1 MMEPS
6 NVSSVECLPPDDG
19 ECRTGDDANA
29 VDKTSDDNSNAS
41 ATPPLNLDELEYE
54 TMSILQKYG
63 RPPKKLAS
71 PVVSHPPKRGD
82 KSRPWTSASSSIIN
96 RRGPLHTTGGINKM
110 TNNNA
115 AVAQRPF
122 TSIDNKSDDGTNLR
136 STISSALRKT
146 KFDSVP
152 SLLVDASLKNSPYQS
167 RTSPVLKVCDKQTA
181 PKRTTQLDNIR
192 TPSDSISQIKSL
204 ALRDIKYSGFDK
216 SPQIDNN
223 AGKEETLDP
232 GREICFN
239 CWSSGQAN
247 NCLIHEEED
256 GIVCKNWNTTYLR
269 HKYRSENIQEQ
280 LSSSEKSLVYDK
292 SQKRYITREQPK
304 HPIYQLTEQHIDRL
318 NFTNQRRQNVQ
329 IWFKSFIK
337 KLKDGKYQGKRS
349 NTSAQILLLR
359 DTVKNM
365 ISVQK
370 LSKEVKDEHPKAPVT
385 GTTMRELLGQ
395 EQVLVE
401 RVVNINGN
409 EEIQKFVLAGP
420 TPVPKQLYQARKYEP
435 LPPTTF
441 VLNGAKE
448 TNNDRLDFS
457 SILSSSVQ
465 YATFS
470 RKRTSENMAVGGL
483 SAQMIVKQQFACRFP
498 PQYKDFTCKY
508 QSVIVPPIVDQ
519 ETSSSVPTLDVPFVK
534 LPYIRRELVTPLDSR
549 LPPAIMVKT
558 GLRPED
564 MHFFGLN
571 RPEQTGES
579 EDVGFRTSTWYE
591 MPTIDD
597 TIDTT
602 SFRPSESVATPNLP
616 VLSALRTMKVD
627 GTYPFCKEESRTNCV
642 DDLYDFLLSD
652 GSCSGNKLQMFTCV
666 GSQQCGYYMQNGNNT
681 LPIGRVITRVVR
693 SYAFL
698 QSETSED
705 AIYDEEVAPLH
716 LGGVVLK
723 NDRPRHN
730 AMPSGVLMKNSR
742 KQIREAILRR
752 MPSDELDQVPIVPQ
766 KECTTNLSIEDMSMS
781 HYSNG
786 LPQKRKPIRSS
797 SLHSE
802 SYKAAQ
808 RKSSDYKQSCHEPKP
823 QQFEYSSSPVSM
835 TTMSKKDDVAESIS
849 QVITKSLSSFSSKP
863 EDLIRLGM
871 GIGASLG
878 AQGFLNLKESVTE
891 QAEVDGERMPVP
903 IGGVQKLKIESADP
917 DRDLDS
923 VIDNSISSEEESK
936 LEYDTIPD
944 DDDDDDDHE
953 FGGSNIVS
961 FSDPTPQGL
970 LDVIASTRV
979 GKKHVEYLS
988 YTFNLN
994 LPELRSIEPLKPRSM
1009 AEEWIES
1016 EYDPWSDGREA
1027 TSSQFIR
1034 SLARETKKWPK
1045 PNRVDGTS
1053 DNNNA
1058 REFASLCTLCRHGKY
1073 RELENTINEP
1083 SWSLPIDFCDD
1094 SGNTLLHIAC
1104 QNGNKRIAKLCLR
1117 RGSKINSR
1125 NLNGN
1130 TPLHFAFGYGFS
1142 DLGEYLISKGADDSV
1157 HNANNMTCY
1166 EGLDMDEL

>member
-1 MMEPS
+1 MEPS
-6 NVSSVECLPPDDG
+6 NDSG
-19 ECRTGDDANA
+19 ECSTGDDANA
-29 VDKTSDDNSNAS
+29 VDKTSVDNNAS
-41 ATPPLNLDELEYE
+41 ATPPLNLDELESE

-71 PVVSHPPKRGD
+71 PAISYPPKRGD
-82 KSRPWTSASSSIIN
+82 KSRPWTSASSIIN
-96 RRGPLHTTGGINKM
+96 RRGPLRSTTMGSLNKM

-115 AVAQRPF
+115 AMAQRPF
-122 TSIDNKSDDGTNLR
+122 TSIDNKNDDGNLR
-136 STISSALRKT
+136 NTISSALTKT

-152 SLLVDASLKNSPYQS
+152 SLLVAASLQNSPYQS
-167 RTSPVLKVCDKQTA
+167 HTSPVLKVGDKPRT

-204 ALRDIKYSGFDK
+204 ALRDIKYTGFEKNTQLDK
-216 SPQIDNN
+216 N
-223 AGKEETLDP
+223 AKKVEPLDP

-247 NCLIHEEED
+247 NCLIHEEKLQSSGGQEEQNLSMCS
-256 GIVCKNWNTTYLR
+256 IWNSSYLR
-269 HKYRSENIQEQ
+269 HKYRSEK
-280 LSSSEKSLVYDK
+280 LMSSSEKSLVYDK
-292 SQKRYITREQPK
+292 SLKQFTTREQPK

-337 KLKDGKYQGKRS
+337 KLKDGKYECKRS
-349 NTSAQILLLR
+349 HTSAQILLLR
-359 DTVKNM
+359 DTIKNM

-370 LSKEVKDEHPKAPVT
+370 LSKEVKDQHPKAPVT

-401 RVVNINGN
+401 KQVVNVDGT
-409 EEIQKFVLAGP
+409 EEKCKFVLAGP

-457 SILSSSVQ
+457 TILSSSIQ

-470 RKRTSENMAVGGL
+470 RKRTSDNMAVGGL
-483 SAQMIVKQQFACRFP
+483 SAQMIVKQQFAGRFP

-508 QSVIVPPIVDQ
+508 QSVIVPPSVDE
-519 ETSSSVPTLDVPFVK
+519 ETSSSVPTLEVPFVK

-549 LPPAIMVKT
+549 LPPAIMIKT
-558 GLRPED
+558 GLSPED
-564 MHFFGLN
+564 RHFFGLN
-571 RPEQTGES
+571 RPEQTGEK
-579 EDVGFRTSTWYE
+579 EDFGFRTSTWYE
-591 MPTIDD
+591 MPSFDD

-652 GSCSGNKLQMFTCV
+652 GSCSSNKLQMFTCV
-666 GSQQCGYYMQNGNNT
+666 GSQQCGYYMQNGNST

-693 SYAFL
+693 SWAFL
-698 QSETSED
+698 QSEIAED
-705 AIYDEEVAPLH
+705 AIYDEEITPLH

-723 NDRPRHN
+723 NDRPRHAN

-752 MPSDELDQVPIVPQ
+752 MPSDELDQVPIVQ

-786 LPQKRKPIRSS
+786 LPQKKKPIRSS

-802 SYKAAQ
+802 TSKAVQ
-808 RKSSDYKQSCHEPKP
+808 RKSSDNKQPGYQQKPKP
-823 QQFEYSSSPVSM
+823 QQIDHPSSSLSI
-835 TTMSKKDDVAESIS
+835 TTTSKKDDVAESIS
-849 QVITKSLSSFSSKP
+849 QVITNSLASFSSKP

-878 AQGFLNLKESVTE
+878 AQGFLKLKESATE
-891 QAEVDGERMPVP
+891 QVEEECERMPVP
-903 IGGVQKLKIESADP
+903 IGGAQMKIESADP
-917 DRDLDS
+917 DGDLYS
-923 VIDNSISSEEESK
+923 IIDNITIESCSSSEEESK
-936 LEYDTIPD
+936 LEYDTIHD
-944 DDDDDDDHE
+944 DEDDVFD
-953 FGGSNIVS
+953 GGNIVS

-970 LDVIASTRV
+970 LDVISSTRV

-1009 AEEWIES
+1009 AEEWMES

-1034 SLARETKKWPK
+1034 SLTQETKNWPK
-1045 PNRVDGTS
+1045 ANRVDGTS
-1053 DNNNA
+1053 DNSTA

-1073 RELENTINEP
+1073 RDLENTINEP
-1083 SWSLPIDFCDD
+1083 SWSLPIDYCDD

-1117 RGSKINSR
+1117 RGSKINTR

-1130 TPLHFAFGYGFS
+1130 TPLHFAFGYGFG
-1142 DLGEYLISKGADDSV
+1142 DLGEYLLSKGADDSV
-1157 HNANNMTCY
+1157 QNANNMTCY